1 MRLILAYTGNN
12 SNQKSNKAPK
22 YDKQGN
28 KSGKPNIK
36 APKYARQGDKS
47 GKLDNKAPKCARQ
60 DNKSGKPG
68 KPAHALMKQAKN
80 PAREQKAVDPAA
92 LRESLIL
99 KFDSLITSNNPR
111 TLLSQIRQIL
121 KDCPGALKDEDVFY
135 SYATVE
141 PIILVCLTHEDA
153 KTRKNAA
160 LVLQTIAEEYGT
172 DIFGDDQV
180 EDTAASDE
188 APTASDLPSAEVASY
203 LYAAYKAEETM
214 FVRSAYLE
222 ALKCFDCEPYRAELM
237 ERLTFLKEES
247 WAEGDLKHVREE
259 RHAIESLFEAPSS
272 EMKSEFKGL
281 DREMGILLV
290 IDEAVREAAQTELG
304 AGARVVPGGVRLTT
318 SSWKKVQSCRLYK
331 EALFPVPLRKGS
343 QITISNMGSLVADSK
358 LIPMVDELLKAA
370 GDSTQTGSAGENAVS
385 AGNAAEN
392 AGSVG
397 SAGENAVSV
406 GNAAENAV
414 SVGNAAENAG
424 SVVSV
429 GENAGA
435 REHPFRMEIR
445 SSSDE
450 DRSGAALKRAA
461 AELEEASK
469 GRLRNSKT
477 AYEFTLVLM
486 AKRDGSLSPY
496 IKLPDSTDHRFDYRK
511 NSEATSMS
519 AVMAAEAVQMIR
531 PYLKDGAQ
539 VIDPF
544 AGVGTLLIERAKA
557 VPHGDLYATD
567 IYGHAVIGGRE
578 NAELAGVNIS
588 YINRDFFDFKHDYP
602 FDEVITEFPDLFNKE
617 AEEKEEFFR
626 NFFRSAMEVTADKAM
641 LFLISAEDKA
651 MHKHIR
657 LNPELRIVSEIEFR
671 GHEKIYVIDKKS

>member
-12 SNQKSNKAPK
+12 SNQKSKNKAPKYARQGNKSGNPNIKAPK

-28 KSGKPNIK
+28 
-36 APKYARQGDKS
+36 KS

-60 DNKSGKPG
+60 DNKSGKHG

-99 KFDSLITSNNPR
+99 KFDSLITSDNPR
-111 TLLSQIRQIL
+111 TLLSQIRQLL
-121 KDCPGALKDEDVFY
+121 KDCPGALRDEDVFY

-141 PIILVCLTHEDA
+141 PIILACLTHEDA

-160 LVLQTIAEEYGT
+160 LVLQTIAEEYGM

-180 EDTAASDE
+180 EDPAASDE

-259 RHAIESLFEAPSS
+259 RHAIESLFEASAS

-370 GDSTQTGSAGENAVS
+370 GDSTQTGSA
-385 AGNAAEN
+385 
-392 AGSVG
+392 
-397 SAGENAVSV
+397 
-406 GNAAENAV
+406 
-414 SVGNAAENAG
+414 
-424 SVVSV
+424 

-626 NFFRSAMEVTADKAM
+626 NFFQSAMEVTADKAM
-641 LFLISAEDKA
+641 LFLISAEDKV

>member
-12 SNQKSNKAPK
+12 SNQKSKNKAPK

-60 DNKSGKPG
+60 DNKSGKHG

-80 PAREQKAVDPAA
+80 PTREQKAVDPAA

-99 KFDSLITSNNPR
+99 KFDSLITSDNPR
-111 TLLSQIRQIL
+111 TLLSQIRQLL
-121 KDCPGALKDEDVFY
+121 KDCPGALRDEDVFY

-141 PIILVCLTHEDA
+141 PIILACLTHEDA

-160 LVLQTIAEEYGT
+160 LVLQTIAEEYGL

-180 EDTAASDE
+180 EDPAASDE

-259 RHAIESLFEAPSS
+259 RHAIESLFEAPAS

-385 AGNAAEN
+385 VGNAAEN

-397 SAGENAVSV
+397 GA
-406 GNAAENAV
+406 
-414 SVGNAAENAG
+414 
-424 SVVSV
+424 

-450 DRSGAALKRAA
+450 DRSGTVLKRAA

>member
-22 YDKQGN
+22 YDKQGKLDN
-28 KSGKPNIK
+28 K

-47 GKLDNKAPKCARQ
+47 GKLDIKAPKYARQ

-80 PAREQKAVDPAA
+80 PAREQKVVDPAA

-99 KFDSLITSNNPR
+99 KFDSLITSDNPR
-111 TLLSQIRQIL
+111 TLLSQIRQLL
-121 KDCPGALKDEDVFY
+121 KDCPGTLKDEDVFY

-141 PIILVCLTHEDA
+141 PIILACLTHEDA

-160 LVLQTIAEEYGT
+160 LVLQTIAEEYGM

-180 EDTAASDE
+180 EDPATSDE

-259 RHAIESLFEAPSS
+259 RHAIESLFEAPAS

-385 AGNAAEN
+385 VGNAAEN

-397 SAGENAVSV
+397 SA
-406 GNAAENAV
+406 
-414 SVGNAAENAG
+414 
-424 SVVSV
+424 

-450 DRSGAALKRAA
+450 DRSGTALKRAA

>member
-22 YDKQGN
+22 YDKQSKLDN
-28 KSGKPNIK
+28 K

-47 GKLDNKAPKCARQ
+47 GKLDNKAPKYARQ
-60 DNKSGKPG
+60 GDKSGKPG
-68 KPAHALMKQAKN
+68 KPAHDGMKQAKN

-99 KFDSLITSNNPR
+99 KFDSLITSDNPR
-111 TLLSQIRQIL
+111 TLLSQIRQLL
-121 KDCPGALKDEDVFY
+121 KDCPGALRDEDVFY

-160 LVLQTIAEEYGT
+160 LVLQTIAEEYGM

-180 EDTAASDE
+180 EDAAASDE

-259 RHAIESLFEAPSS
+259 RHAIESLFEAPAS

-343 QITISNMGSLVADSK
+343 QITVSNMGSLVADSK

-385 AGNAAEN
+385 VGNAAEN

-397 SAGENAVSV
+397 SA
-406 GNAAENAV
+406 
-414 SVGNAAENAG
+414 
-424 SVVSV
+424 

-450 DRSGAALKRAA
+450 DRSGTVLKRAA

>member
-28 KSGKPNIK
+28 KSGKPNSK
-36 APKYARQGDKS
+36 APKYARQGNKS
-47 GKLDNKAPKCARQ
+47 GKLDNKAPKYARQGNKSGKPNIKAPKYARQ

-68 KPAHALMKQAKN
+68 KPAHDGMKQAKN

-99 KFDSLITSNNPR
+99 KFDSLITSDNPR
-111 TLLSQIRQIL
+111 TLLSQIRQLL
-121 KDCPGALKDEDVFY
+121 KDCPGALRDEDVFY

-141 PIILVCLTHEDA
+141 PIILACLTHEDA

-160 LVLQTIAEEYGT
+160 LVLQTIAEEYGM

-180 EDTAASDE
+180 EDPAASDE

-259 RHAIESLFEAPSS
+259 RHAIESLFEAPAS

-304 AGARVVPGGVRLTT
+304 AGAKVVPGGVRLTT

-370 GDSTQTGSAGENAVS
+370 GDSTQTGSAGENA
-385 AGNAAEN
+385 
-392 AGSVG
+392 
-397 SAGENAVSV
+397 
-406 GNAAENAV
+406 
-414 SVGNAAENAG
+414 
-424 SVVSV
+424 
-429 GENAGA
+429 GA

-450 DRSGAALKRAA
+450 DRSGTALKRAA

-626 NFFRSAMEVTADKAM
+626 NFFRSAMELTADKAM

-671 GHEKIYVIDKKS
+671 GHEKIYVIEKKS

>member
-12 SNQKSNKAPK
+12 SNQKSKNKAPK

-47 GKLDNKAPKCARQ
+47 GKPDNKAPKYARQ

-80 PAREQKAVDPAA
+80 PTREQKAVDPAA

-99 KFDSLITSNNPR
+99 KFDSLITSDNPR
-111 TLLSQIRQIL
+111 TLLSQIRQLL
-121 KDCPGALKDEDVFY
+121 KDCPGALRDEDVFY

-141 PIILVCLTHEDA
+141 PIILACLTHEDA

-160 LVLQTIAEEYGT
+160 LVLQTIAEEYGM

-180 EDTAASDE
+180 EDPAASDE

-259 RHAIESLFEAPSS
+259 RHAIESLFEASAS

-385 AGNAAEN
+385 VGNAAEN

-397 SAGENAVSV
+397 SA
-406 GNAAENAV
+406 
-414 SVGNAAENAG
+414 
-424 SVVSV
+424 

-450 DRSGAALKRAA
+450 DRSGTVLKRAA

>member
-28 KSGKPNIK
+28 KSGKPNIR

-47 GKLDNKAPKCARQ
+47 GKPDNKAPKYARQ
-60 DNKSGKPG
+60 GNKSGKPG

-99 KFDSLITSNNPR
+99 KFDSLITSDNPR

-259 RHAIESLFEAPSS
+259 RHAIESLFEAPAS

-397 SAGENAVSV
+397 SAR
-406 GNAAENAV
+406 
-414 SVGNAAENAG
+414 
-424 SVVSV
+424 
-429 GENAGA
+429 ENAGA

-486 AKRDGSLSPY
+486 AKRDGSVSPY

>member
-12 SNQKSNKAPK
+12 SNQKSKNKAPK

-47 GKLDNKAPKCARQ
+47 GKLDNKAPKYARQDNKSGKLDIKAPKYARQ

-80 PAREQKAVDPAA
+80 PAREQKVVDPAA

-99 KFDSLITSNNPR
+99 KFDSLITSDNPR
-111 TLLSQIRQIL
+111 TLLSQIRQLL

-141 PIILVCLTHEDA
+141 PIILACLTHEDA

-160 LVLQTIAEEYGT
+160 LVLQTIAEEYGM

-180 EDTAASDE
+180 DDAAASDE

-259 RHAIESLFEAPSS
+259 RHAIESLFEAPAS

-385 AGNAAEN
+385 VGNAAEN

-397 SAGENAVSV
+397 SA
-406 GNAAENAV
+406 
-414 SVGNAAENAG
+414 
-424 SVVSV
+424 

-450 DRSGAALKRAA
+450 DRSGTVLKRAA

-641 LFLISAEDKA
+641 LFLISAEDKV

-671 GHEKIYVIDKKS
+671 GHEKIYVIEKKS

>member
-12 SNQKSNKAPK
+12 SNQKSKNKAPK

-60 DNKSGKPG
+60 DNKSGKHG

-80 PAREQKAVDPAA
+80 PTREQKAVDPAA

-99 KFDSLITSNNPR
+99 KFDSLITSDNPR
-111 TLLSQIRQIL
+111 TLLSQIRQLL
-121 KDCPGALKDEDVFY
+121 KDCPGALRDEDVFY

-141 PIILVCLTHEDA
+141 PIILACLTHEDA

-160 LVLQTIAEEYGT
+160 LVLQTIAEEYGL

-180 EDTAASDE
+180 EDPAASDE

-259 RHAIESLFEAPSS
+259 RHAIESLFEASAS

-343 QITISNMGSLVADSK
+343 QITVSNMGSLVADSK

-385 AGNAAEN
+385 
-392 AGSVG
+392 
-397 SAGENAVSV
+397 
-406 GNAAENAV
+406 
-414 SVGNAAENAG
+414 VGNAAENAG
-424 SVVSV
+424 SVSSA

-450 DRSGAALKRAA
+450 DRSGTVLKRAA

-544 AGVGTLLIERAKA
+544 AGVGTLLIERAKS

-641 LFLISAEDKA
+641 LFLISAEDKV

>member
-28 KSGKPNIK
+28 KSGKPNNK
-36 APKYARQGDKS
+36 APKYARQG
-47 GKLDNKAPKCARQ
+47 
-60 DNKSGKPG
+60 NKSGKPG

-160 LVLQTIAEEYGT
+160 LVLQTIAEEYGM

-180 EDTAASDE
+180 EDPAASDE

-259 RHAIESLFEAPSS
+259 RHAIESLFEAPAS

-370 GDSTQTGSAGENAVS
+370 GDSTQTGSAG
-385 AGNAAEN
+385 
-392 AGSVG
+392 
-397 SAGENAVSV
+397 
-406 GNAAENAV
+406 ENAV

>member
-12 SNQKSNKAPK
+12 SNQKSKNKAPK

-28 KSGKPNIK
+28 KSGKPDNK
-36 APKYARQGDKS
+36 APKYARQGD
-47 GKLDNKAPKCARQ
+47 
-60 DNKSGKPG
+60 KSGKPG

-99 KFDSLITSNNPR
+99 KFDSLITSDNPR

-160 LVLQTIAEEYGT
+160 LVLQTIAEEYGM

-180 EDTAASDE
+180 EDPAASDE

-259 RHAIESLFEAPSS
+259 RHAIESLFEAPAS

-370 GDSTQTGSAGENAVS
+370 GDSTQTGSAG
-385 AGNAAEN
+385 
-392 AGSVG
+392 
-397 SAGENAVSV
+397 
-406 GNAAENAV
+406 ENAV

>member
-12 SNQKSNKAPK
+12 SNQKSKNKAPK

-80 PAREQKAVDPAA
+80 PTREQKAVDPAA

-99 KFDSLITSNNPR
+99 KFDSLITSDNPR
-111 TLLSQIRQIL
+111 TLLSQIRQLL

-160 LVLQTIAEEYGT
+160 LVLQTIAEEYGL

-180 EDTAASDE
+180 EDPAASDE

-259 RHAIESLFEAPSS
+259 RHAIESLFEASAS

-343 QITISNMGSLVADSK
+343 QITISNIGSLVADSK
-358 LIPMVDELLKAA
+358 LIPMVDELLKAT
-370 GDSTQTGSAGENAVS
+370 GDSTQTGSA
-385 AGNAAEN
+385 
-392 AGSVG
+392 
-397 SAGENAVSV
+397 
-406 GNAAENAV
+406 
-414 SVGNAAENAG
+414 
-424 SVVSV
+424 

-461 AELEEASK
+461 AELEEVSK

-626 NFFRSAMEVTADKAM
+626 NFFQSAMEVTADKAM

-671 GHEKIYVIDKKS
+671 GHEKIYVIEKKS

>member
-12 SNQKSNKAPK
+12 SNQKSKNKAPK
-22 YDKQGN
+22 YDKQG
-28 KSGKPNIK
+28 
-36 APKYARQGDKS
+36 DKS
-47 GKLDNKAPKCARQ
+47 GKLDIKAPKYARQ

-99 KFDSLITSNNPR
+99 KFDSLITSDNPR
-111 TLLSQIRQIL
+111 TLLSQIRQLL

-160 LVLQTIAEEYGT
+160 LVLQTIAEEYGL

-180 EDTAASDE
+180 EDPAASDE

-259 RHAIESLFEAPSS
+259 RHAIESLFEAPAS

-370 GDSTQTGSAGENAVS
+370 GDSTQTGSAGENA
-385 AGNAAEN
+385 
-392 AGSVG
+392 
-397 SAGENAVSV
+397 
-406 GNAAENAV
+406 
-414 SVGNAAENAG
+414 
-424 SVVSV
+424 
-429 GENAGA
+429 GA

-496 IKLPDSTDHRFDYRK
+496 IKLPGSTDHRFDYRK

>member
-1 MRLILAYTGNN
+1 MAYTGNN
-12 SNQKSNKAPK
+12 SNQKSKNKAPK

-80 PAREQKAVDPAA
+80 PTREQKAVDPAA

-99 KFDSLITSNNPR
+99 KFDSLITSDNPR
-111 TLLSQIRQIL
+111 TLLSQIRQLL
-121 KDCPGALKDEDVFY
+121 KDCPGALRDEDVFY

-141 PIILVCLTHEDA
+141 PIILACLTHEDA

-160 LVLQTIAEEYGT
+160 LVLQTIAEEYGL

-180 EDTAASDE
+180 EDPAASDE

-259 RHAIESLFEAPSS
+259 RHAIESLFEAPAS

-343 QITISNMGSLVADSK
+343 QITVSNMGSLVADSK

-370 GDSTQTGSAGENAVS
+370 GDSTQTGCAGENAVS
-385 AGNAAEN
+385 VGNAAENAVSVGNAAEN

-397 SAGENAVSV
+397 SAG
-406 GNAAENAV
+406 ENAV

>member
-12 SNQKSNKAPK
+12 SNQKSNEAPK

-28 KSGKPNIK
+28 KSGKPNSK
-36 APKYARQGDKS
+36 APKYARQG
-47 GKLDNKAPKCARQ
+47 
-60 DNKSGKPG
+60 NKSGKPG
-68 KPAHALMKQAKN
+68 KPAHDGMKQAKN

-99 KFDSLITSNNPR
+99 KFDSLITSDNPR
-111 TLLSQIRQIL
+111 TLLSQIRQLL
-121 KDCPGALKDEDVFY
+121 KDCPGALRDEDVFY

-141 PIILVCLTHEDA
+141 PIILACLTHEDA

-160 LVLQTIAEEYGT
+160 LVLQTIAEEYGM
-172 DIFGDDQV
+172 DIFGDDQM

-259 RHAIESLFEAPSS
+259 RHAIESLFEAPAS

-343 QITISNMGSLVADSK
+343 QITVSNMGSLVADSK

-370 GDSTQTGSAGENAVS
+370 GDSTQTGC
-385 AGNAAEN
+385 
-392 AGSVG
+392 
-397 SAGENAVSV
+397 AGENAVSV
-406 GNAAENAV
+406 GNAAENAG
-414 SVGNAAENAG
+414 SVGGAGENAG

-450 DRSGAALKRAA
+450 DRSGTALKRAA

-671 GHEKIYVIDKKS
+671 SHEKIYVIEKKS

>member
-12 SNQKSNKAPK
+12 SNQKSKNKAPK
-22 YDKQGN
+22 CARQDN

-99 KFDSLITSNNPR
+99 KFDSLITSDNPR
-111 TLLSQIRQIL
+111 TLLSQIRQLL

-160 LVLQTIAEEYGT
+160 LVLQTIAEEYGM

-180 EDTAASDE
+180 EDPAASDE

-259 RHAIESLFEAPSS
+259 RHAIESLFEASAS

-343 QITISNMGSLVADSK
+343 QITVSNMGSLVADSK

-385 AGNAAEN
+385 VGNAVENAGSVGGAAEN

-397 SAGENAVSV
+397 SA
-406 GNAAENAV
+406 
-414 SVGNAAENAG
+414 
-424 SVVSV
+424 

-626 NFFRSAMEVTADKAM
+626 NFFRSAMELTADKAM

>member
-22 YDKQGN
+22 YGRQGNKSGKLDNKAPKYARQGN

-47 GKLDNKAPKCARQ
+47 GK
-60 DNKSGKPG
+60 PG
-68 KPAHALMKQAKN
+68 KPAHDGMKQAKN

-99 KFDSLITSNNPR
+99 KFDSLITSDNPR
-111 TLLSQIRQIL
+111 TLLSQIRQLL

-160 LVLQTIAEEYGT
+160 LVLQTIAEEYGM

-180 EDTAASDE
+180 EDPAASDE

-259 RHAIESLFEAPSS
+259 RHAIESLFEAPAS

-304 AGARVVPGGVRLTT
+304 VGARVVPGGVRLTT

-370 GDSTQTGSAGENAVS
+370 GDSTRT
-385 AGNAAEN
+385 
-392 AGSVG
+392 G

-406 GNAAENAV
+406 GNAAENAG
-414 SVGNAAENAG
+414 SVGSA
-424 SVVSV
+424 

-450 DRSGAALKRAA
+450 DRSSTALKRAA

-641 LFLISAEDKA
+641 LFLISAEDKV

>member
-28 KSGKPNIK
+28 KSGKLDNK

-47 GKLDNKAPKCARQ
+47 GKLDIKAPKYARQ

-99 KFDSLITSNNPR
+99 KFDSLITSDNPR
-111 TLLSQIRQIL
+111 TLLSQIRQLL

-160 LVLQTIAEEYGT
+160 LVLQTIAEEYGM

-180 EDTAASDE
+180 DDAAASDE

-259 RHAIESLFEAPSS
+259 RHAIESLFEASAS

-385 AGNAAEN
+385 
-392 AGSVG
+392 
-397 SAGENAVSV
+397 V
-406 GNAAENAV
+406 GNAAENT
-414 SVGNAAENAG
+414 G

>member
-12 SNQKSNKAPK
+12 SNQKSKNKAPK

-60 DNKSGKPG
+60 DNKSGKHG

-80 PAREQKAVDPAA
+80 PTREQKAVDPAA

-99 KFDSLITSNNPR
+99 KFDSLITSDNPR
-111 TLLSQIRQIL
+111 TLLSQIRQLL
-121 KDCPGALKDEDVFY
+121 KDCPGALRDEDVFY

-141 PIILVCLTHEDA
+141 PIILACLTHEDA

-160 LVLQTIAEEYGT
+160 LVLQTIAEEYGL

-180 EDTAASDE
+180 EDPAASDE

-247 WAEGDLKHVREE
+247 WAEGDMKHVREE
-259 RHAIESLFEAPSS
+259 RHAIESLFEASAS

-385 AGNAAEN
+385 VGNAAEN

-397 SAGENAVSV
+397 SA
-406 GNAAENAV
+406 
-414 SVGNAAENAG
+414 
-424 SVVSV
+424 

-450 DRSGAALKRAA
+450 DRSGTALKRAA

-641 LFLISAEDKA
+641 LFLISAEDKV

>member
-1 MRLILAYTGNN
+1 
-12 SNQKSNKAPK
+12 
-22 YDKQGN
+22 
-28 KSGKPNIK
+28 
-36 APKYARQGDKS
+36 
-47 GKLDNKAPKCARQ
+47 
-60 DNKSGKPG
+60 
-68 KPAHALMKQAKN
+68 MKQAKN
-80 PAREQKAVDPAA
+80 PTREQKAVDPAA

-99 KFDSLITSNNPR
+99 KFDSLITSDNPR
-111 TLLSQIRQIL
+111 TLLSQIRQLL

-160 LVLQTIAEEYGT
+160 LVLQTIAEEYGM

-259 RHAIESLFEAPSS
+259 RHAIESLFEAPAS

-370 GDSTQTGSAGENAVS
+370 GDSTQTGSA
-385 AGNAAEN
+385 
-392 AGSVG
+392 
-397 SAGENAVSV
+397 
-406 GNAAENAV
+406 
-414 SVGNAAENAG
+414 
-424 SVVSV
+424 

>member
-12 SNQKSNKAPK
+12 SNQKSKNKAPKYARQGNKSGNPNIKAPK

-28 KSGKPNIK
+28 
-36 APKYARQGDKS
+36 KS

-60 DNKSGKPG
+60 DNKSGKHG

-80 PAREQKAVDPAA
+80 PTREQKAVDPAA

-99 KFDSLITSNNPR
+99 KFDSLITSDNPR
-111 TLLSQIRQIL
+111 TLLSQIRQLL
-121 KDCPGALKDEDVFY
+121 KDCPGALRDEDVFY

-141 PIILVCLTHEDA
+141 PIILACLTHEDA

-160 LVLQTIAEEYGT
+160 LVLQTIAEEYGL

-180 EDTAASDE
+180 EDPAASDE
-188 APTASDLPSAEVASY
+188 APTASDFPSAEVASY

-259 RHAIESLFEAPSS
+259 RHAIESLFEASAS

-343 QITISNMGSLVADSK
+343 QITVSNMGSLVADSK

-385 AGNAAEN
+385 VGNAVENAGSVGGAAEN

-397 SAGENAVSV
+397 SA
-406 GNAAENAV
+406 
-414 SVGNAAENAG
+414 
-424 SVVSV
+424 

-578 NAELAGVNIS
+578 NAELAGVNIT

-626 NFFRSAMEVTADKAM
+626 NFFQSAMEVTADKAM
-641 LFLISAEDKA
+641 LFLISAEDKV

>member
-12 SNQKSNKAPK
+12 SNQKSKNKAPKYARQGNKSGNPNIKAPK

-28 KSGKPNIK
+28 
-36 APKYARQGDKS
+36 KS

-60 DNKSGKPG
+60 DNKSGKHG

-99 KFDSLITSNNPR
+99 KFDSLITSDNPR
-111 TLLSQIRQIL
+111 TLLSQIRQLL
-121 KDCPGALKDEDVFY
+121 KDCPGALRDEDVFY

-141 PIILVCLTHEDA
+141 PIILACLTHEDA

-160 LVLQTIAEEYGT
+160 LVLQTIAEEYGL

-180 EDTAASDE
+180 EDPAASDE

-259 RHAIESLFEAPSS
+259 RHAIESLFEASAS

-385 AGNAAEN
+385 VGNAVEN

-397 SAGENAVSV
+397 SA
-406 GNAAENAV
+406 
-414 SVGNAAENAG
+414 
-424 SVVSV
+424 

-496 IKLPDSTDHRFDYRK
+496 IKLPDSTDHRFEYRK

-578 NAELAGVNIS
+578 NADLADVNIS

-626 NFFRSAMEVTADKAM
+626 NFFQSAMEVTADKAM
-641 LFLISAEDKA
+641 LFLISAEDKV

-671 GHEKIYVIDKKS
+671 GHEKIYVIDKTS

>member
-12 SNQKSNKAPK
+12 SNQKSKNKAPK

-47 GKLDNKAPKCARQ
+47 GKLDNKAPKYDRQ
-60 DNKSGKPG
+60 GNKSGKPG

-99 KFDSLITSNNPR
+99 KFDSLITSDNPR

-180 EDTAASDE
+180 EDPAASDE

-259 RHAIESLFEAPSS
+259 RHAIESLFEAPAS

-343 QITISNMGSLVADSK
+343 QITISNMGSLVVDSK

-385 AGNAAEN
+385 VGNAAEN

-397 SAGENAVSV
+397 SA
-406 GNAAENAV
+406 
-414 SVGNAAENAG
+414 
-424 SVVSV
+424 

>member
-12 SNQKSNKAPK
+12 SNQKSKNKAPKYARQGNKSGNPNIKAPK

-28 KSGKPNIK
+28 
-36 APKYARQGDKS
+36 KS

-60 DNKSGKPG
+60 DNKSGKHG

-80 PAREQKAVDPAA
+80 PTREQKAVDPAA

-99 KFDSLITSNNPR
+99 KFDSLITSDNPR
-111 TLLSQIRQIL
+111 TLLSQIRQLL
-121 KDCPGALKDEDVFY
+121 KDCPGALRDEDVFY

-141 PIILVCLTHEDA
+141 PIILACLTHEDA

-160 LVLQTIAEEYGT
+160 LVLQTIAEEYGL

-180 EDTAASDE
+180 EDPAASDE

-259 RHAIESLFEAPSS
+259 RHAIESLFEASAS

-343 QITISNMGSLVADSK
+343 QITVSNMGSLVADSK

-385 AGNAAEN
+385 VGNAVENAGSVGGAAEN

-397 SAGENAVSV
+397 SA
-406 GNAAENAV
+406 
-414 SVGNAAENAG
+414 
-424 SVVSV
+424 

-578 NAELAGVNIS
+578 NAELAGVNIT

-626 NFFRSAMEVTADKAM
+626 NFFQSAMEVTADKAM
-641 LFLISAEDKA
+641 LFLISAEDKV

>member
-12 SNQKSNKAPK
+12 SNQKSKNKAPK

-80 PAREQKAVDPAA
+80 PTREQKAVDPAA

-99 KFDSLITSNNPR
+99 KFDSLITSDNPR
-111 TLLSQIRQIL
+111 TLLSQIRQLL
-121 KDCPGALKDEDVFY
+121 KDCPGALRDEDVFY

-160 LVLQTIAEEYGT
+160 LVLQTIAEEYGM

-180 EDTAASDE
+180 EDPAASDE

-259 RHAIESLFEAPSS
+259 RHAIESLFEASAS

-343 QITISNMGSLVADSK
+343 QITISNIGSLVADSK
-358 LIPMVDELLKAA
+358 LIPMVDELLKAT

-385 AGNAAEN
+385 VGNAVEN

-397 SAGENAVSV
+397 SA
-406 GNAAENAV
+406 
-414 SVGNAAENAG
+414 
-424 SVVSV
+424 

-450 DRSGAALKRAA
+450 DRSGTALKRAA

-626 NFFRSAMEVTADKAM
+626 NFFQSAMEVTADKAM
-641 LFLISAEDKA
+641 LFLISAEDKV

>member
-12 SNQKSNKAPK
+12 SNQKSKNKAPK

-80 PAREQKAVDPAA
+80 PAREQKVVDPAA

-99 KFDSLITSNNPR
+99 KFDSLITSDNPR
-111 TLLSQIRQIL
+111 TLLSQIRQLL

-160 LVLQTIAEEYGT
+160 LVLQTIAEEYGM

-180 EDTAASDE
+180 EDPATSDE

-259 RHAIESLFEAPSS
+259 RHAIESLFEAPAS

-370 GDSTQTGSAGENAVS
+370 GDSTQTGSV
-385 AGNAAEN
+385 
-392 AGSVG
+392 
-397 SAGENAVSV
+397 GENAVSV
-406 GNAAENAV
+406 GNT
-414 SVGNAAENAG
+414 AENAG
-424 SVVSV
+424 SV
-429 GENAGA
+429 GNAAENAGA

-450 DRSGAALKRAA
+450 DRSGTVLKRAA

-641 LFLISAEDKA
+641 LFLISAEDKV

>member
-12 SNQKSNKAPK
+12 SNQKSKNKAPK

-60 DNKSGKPG
+60 DNKSGKHG

-80 PAREQKAVDPAA
+80 PTREQKAVDPAA

-99 KFDSLITSNNPR
+99 KFDSLITSDNPR
-111 TLLSQIRQIL
+111 TLLSQIRQLL
-121 KDCPGALKDEDVFY
+121 KDCPGALRDEDVFY

-141 PIILVCLTHEDA
+141 PIILACLTHEDA

-160 LVLQTIAEEYGT
+160 LVLQTIAEEYGM

-180 EDTAASDE
+180 EDPAASDE

-259 RHAIESLFEAPSS
+259 RHAIESLFEAPAS

-385 AGNAAEN
+385 VGNAAEN

-397 SAGENAVSV
+397 SA
-406 GNAAENAV
+406 
-414 SVGNAAENAG
+414 
-424 SVVSV
+424 

-450 DRSGAALKRAA
+450 DRSGTALKRAA

>member
-12 SNQKSNKAPK
+12 SNQKSKNKAPK

-60 DNKSGKPG
+60 DNKSGKHG

-80 PAREQKAVDPAA
+80 PTREQKAVDPAA

-99 KFDSLITSNNPR
+99 KFDSLITSDNPR
-111 TLLSQIRQIL
+111 TLLSQIRQLL
-121 KDCPGALKDEDVFY
+121 KDCPGALRDEDVFY

-141 PIILVCLTHEDA
+141 PIILACLTHEDA

-160 LVLQTIAEEYGT
+160 LVLQTIAEEYGL

-180 EDTAASDE
+180 EDPAASDE

-259 RHAIESLFEAPSS
+259 RHAIESLFEASAS

-385 AGNAAEN
+385 VGNAAEN

-397 SAGENAVSV
+397 SA
-406 GNAAENAV
+406 
-414 SVGNAAENAG
+414 
-424 SVVSV
+424 

-450 DRSGAALKRAA
+450 DRSGTVLKRAA

-626 NFFRSAMEVTADKAM
+626 NFFRSAMELTADKAM
-641 LFLISAEDKA
+641 LFLISAEDKV

>member
-1 MRLILAYTGNN
+1 LSLGIFYDKIHLVLLDFYMRLILAYTGNN
-12 SNQKSNKAPK
+12 SNQKSKNKAPK

-99 KFDSLITSNNPR
+99 KFDSLITSDNPR
-111 TLLSQIRQIL
+111 TLLSQIRQLL

-160 LVLQTIAEEYGT
+160 LVLQTIAEEYGM

-180 EDTAASDE
+180 EDPAASDE

-259 RHAIESLFEAPSS
+259 RHVIESLFEASAS

-343 QITISNMGSLVADSK
+343 QITVSNMGSLVADSK

-385 AGNAAEN
+385 VGNAVENAGSVGGAAEN

-397 SAGENAVSV
+397 SA
-406 GNAAENAV
+406 
-414 SVGNAAENAG
+414 
-424 SVVSV
+424 

-626 NFFRSAMEVTADKAM
+626 NFFQSAMEVTADKAM
-641 LFLISAEDKA
+641 LFLISAEDKV

>member
-12 SNQKSNKAPK
+12 SNQKSKNKAPK

-60 DNKSGKPG
+60 DNKSGKHG

-80 PAREQKAVDPAA
+80 PTREQKAVDPAA

-99 KFDSLITSNNPR
+99 KFDSLITSDNPR
-111 TLLSQIRQIL
+111 TLLSQIRQLL
-121 KDCPGALKDEDVFY
+121 KDCPGALRDEDVFY

-141 PIILVCLTHEDA
+141 PIILACLTHEDA

-160 LVLQTIAEEYGT
+160 LVLQTIAEEYGL

-180 EDTAASDE
+180 EDPAASDE

-259 RHAIESLFEAPSS
+259 RHAIESLFEAPAS

-370 GDSTQTGSAGENAVS
+370 GDSTQTGSAG
-385 AGNAAEN
+385 
-392 AGSVG
+392 
-397 SAGENAVSV
+397 
-406 GNAAENAV
+406 ENAV

>member
-1 MRLILAYTGNN
+1 MRHILAYTGNN
-12 SNQKSNKAPK
+12 SNQKSKNKAPK

-47 GKLDNKAPKCARQ
+47 GKPDNKAPKYARQ
-60 DNKSGKPG
+60 GNKSGKPG
-68 KPAHALMKQAKN
+68 KPAHDGMKQAKN

-99 KFDSLITSNNPR
+99 KFDSLITSDNPR

-160 LVLQTIAEEYGT
+160 LVLQTIAEEYGL

-180 EDTAASDE
+180 EDPAASDE

-259 RHAIESLFEAPSS
+259 RHAIESLFEAPAS

-281 DREMGILLV
+281 DREMGILLI

-370 GDSTQTGSAGENAVS
+370 GDSTQTGSAG
-385 AGNAAEN
+385 
-392 AGSVG
+392 
-397 SAGENAVSV
+397 
-406 GNAAENAV
+406 ENAV

>member
-1 MRLILAYTGNN
+1 MRHILAYTGNN
-12 SNQKSNKAPK
+12 SNQKSKNKAPK

-60 DNKSGKPG
+60 DNKSGKHG

-80 PAREQKAVDPAA
+80 PTREQKAVDPAA

-99 KFDSLITSNNPR
+99 KFDSLITSDNPR
-111 TLLSQIRQIL
+111 TLLSQIRQLL
-121 KDCPGALKDEDVFY
+121 KDCPGALRDEDVFY

-141 PIILVCLTHEDA
+141 PIILACLTHEDA

-160 LVLQTIAEEYGT
+160 LVLQTIAEEYGL

-180 EDTAASDE
+180 EDPAASDE

-259 RHAIESLFEAPSS
+259 RHAIESLFEAPAS

-370 GDSTQTGSAGENAVS
+370 GDSTQTG
-385 AGNAAEN
+385 
-392 AGSVG
+392 
-397 SAGENAVSV
+397 
-406 GNAAENAV
+406 
-414 SVGNAAENAG
+414 
-424 SVVSV
+424 SV

>member
-28 KSGKPNIK
+28 KSGKPNIR

-47 GKLDNKAPKCARQ
+47 GK
-60 DNKSGKPG
+60 PG
-68 KPAHALMKQAKN
+68 KPAHDGMKQAKN

-99 KFDSLITSNNPR
+99 KFDSLITSDNPR

-259 RHAIESLFEAPSS
+259 RHAIESLFEAPAS

-385 AGNAAEN
+385 VGNAAEN

-397 SAGENAVSV
+397 SAR
-406 GNAAENAV
+406 
-414 SVGNAAENAG
+414 
-424 SVVSV
+424 
-429 GENAGA
+429 ENAGA

>member
-28 KSGKPNIK
+28 KSGKPNNK

-47 GKLDNKAPKCARQ
+47 GKPDYKAPKYARQ
-60 DNKSGKPG
+60 GNKSGKPG

-99 KFDSLITSNNPR
+99 KFDSLITSDNPR
-111 TLLSQIRQIL
+111 TLLSQIRQLL

-141 PIILVCLTHEDA
+141 PIILACLTHEDA

-160 LVLQTIAEEYGT
+160 LVLQTIAEEYGL

-180 EDTAASDE
+180 EDPAASDE

-259 RHAIESLFEAPSS
+259 RHAIESLFEAPAS

-370 GDSTQTGSAGENAVS
+370 GDSTQTGSAG
-385 AGNAAEN
+385 
-392 AGSVG
+392 
-397 SAGENAVSV
+397 
-406 GNAAENAV
+406 ENAV

>member
-12 SNQKSNKAPK
+12 SNQKSKNKAPK
-22 YDKQGN
+22 YARQGN

-60 DNKSGKPG
+60 DNKSGKHG

-80 PAREQKAVDPAA
+80 PTREQKAVDPAA

-99 KFDSLITSNNPR
+99 KFDSLITSDNPR
-111 TLLSQIRQIL
+111 TLLSQIRQLL

-160 LVLQTIAEEYGT
+160 LVLQTIAEEYGL

-180 EDTAASDE
+180 EDPAASDE

-259 RHAIESLFEAPSS
+259 RHAIESLFEASAS

-343 QITISNMGSLVADSK
+343 QITISNIGSLVADSK
-358 LIPMVDELLKAA
+358 LIPMVDELLKAT
-370 GDSTQTGSAGENAVS
+370 GDSTQTGSA
-385 AGNAAEN
+385 
-392 AGSVG
+392 
-397 SAGENAVSV
+397 
-406 GNAAENAV
+406 
-414 SVGNAAENAG
+414 
-424 SVVSV
+424 

-450 DRSGAALKRAA
+450 DRSGTALKRAA
-461 AELEEASK
+461 AELEEVSK

-496 IKLPDSTDHRFDYRK
+496 IKLPDNTDHRFDYRK

-578 NAELAGVNIS
+578 NADLADVNIS

-626 NFFRSAMEVTADKAM
+626 NFFQSAMEVTADKAM

-671 GHEKIYVIDKKS
+671 GHEKIYVIEKKS

>member
-12 SNQKSNKAPK
+12 SNQKSKNKAPK

-36 APKYARQGDKS
+36 APKYARQ
-47 GKLDNKAPKCARQ
+47 

-80 PAREQKAVDPAA
+80 PTREQKAVDPAA

-99 KFDSLITSNNPR
+99 KFDSLITSDNPR
-111 TLLSQIRQIL
+111 TLLSQIRQLL
-121 KDCPGALKDEDVFY
+121 KDCPGALRDEDVFY

-141 PIILVCLTHEDA
+141 PIILACLTHEDA

-160 LVLQTIAEEYGT
+160 LVLQTIAEEYGL

-180 EDTAASDE
+180 EDPAASDE

-259 RHAIESLFEAPSS
+259 RHAIESLFEASAS

-370 GDSTQTGSAGENAVS
+370 GDSTQTGSAG
-385 AGNAAEN
+385 
-392 AGSVG
+392 
-397 SAGENAVSV
+397 
-406 GNAAENAV
+406 ENAV

>member
-22 YDKQGN
+22 YDKQSN
-28 KSGKPNIK
+28 KSGNPNIK

-47 GKLDNKAPKCARQ
+47 GKLDNKAPKYARQ
-60 DNKSGKPG
+60 GDKSGKPNIKAPKYARQGDKSGKPG
-68 KPAHALMKQAKN
+68 KPAHDGMKQAKN

-99 KFDSLITSNNPR
+99 KFDSLITSDNPR
-111 TLLSQIRQIL
+111 TLLSQIRQLL
-121 KDCPGALKDEDVFY
+121 KDCPGALRDEDVFY

-141 PIILVCLTHEDA
+141 PIILACLTHEDA

-160 LVLQTIAEEYGT
+160 LVLQTIAEEYGL
-172 DIFGDDQV
+172 DIFGDDQM
-180 EDTAASDE
+180 EDAATSDE

-259 RHAIESLFEAPSS
+259 RHAIESLFEAPAS

-304 AGARVVPGGVRLTT
+304 SGARVVPGGVRLTT

-370 GDSTQTGSAGENAVS
+370 GDSTQTGS
-385 AGNAAEN
+385 
-392 AGSVG
+392 VG
-397 SAGENAVSV
+397 
-406 GNAAENAV
+406 ENAV

-424 SVVSV
+424 SVGSA

-450 DRSGAALKRAA
+450 DRSGTALKRAA

>member
-12 SNQKSNKAPK
+12 SNQKSKNKAPK

-60 DNKSGKPG
+60 DNKSGKHG

-80 PAREQKAVDPAA
+80 PTREQKAVDPAA

-99 KFDSLITSNNPR
+99 KFDSLITSDNPR
-111 TLLSQIRQIL
+111 TLLSQIRQLL
-121 KDCPGALKDEDVFY
+121 KDCPGALRDEDVFY

-141 PIILVCLTHEDA
+141 PIILACLTHEDA

-160 LVLQTIAEEYGT
+160 LVLQTIAEEYGL

-180 EDTAASDE
+180 EDPAASDE

-259 RHAIESLFEAPSS
+259 RHAIESLFEAPAS

-385 AGNAAEN
+385 VGNAAEN

-397 SAGENAVSV
+397 SA
-406 GNAAENAV
+406 
-414 SVGNAAENAG
+414 
-424 SVVSV
+424 

-450 DRSGAALKRAA
+450 DRSGTVLKRAA

>member
-12 SNQKSNKAPK
+12 SNQKSKNKAPK

-60 DNKSGKPG
+60 DNKSGKHG

-99 KFDSLITSNNPR
+99 KFDSLITSDNPR
-111 TLLSQIRQIL
+111 TLLSQIRQLL
-121 KDCPGALKDEDVFY
+121 KDCPGALRDEDVFY

-160 LVLQTIAEEYGT
+160 LVLQTIAEEYGL

-180 EDTAASDE
+180 EDPAASDE

-259 RHAIESLFEAPSS
+259 RHAIESLFEASAS

-385 AGNAAEN
+385 VGNAAEN

-397 SAGENAVSV
+397 SA
-406 GNAAENAV
+406 
-414 SVGNAAENAG
+414 
-424 SVVSV
+424 

-450 DRSGAALKRAA
+450 DRSGTVLKRAA

>member
-12 SNQKSNKAPK
+12 SNQKSKNKAPK

-60 DNKSGKPG
+60 DNKSGKHG

-80 PAREQKAVDPAA
+80 PTREQKAVDPAA

-99 KFDSLITSNNPR
+99 KFDSLITSDNPR
-111 TLLSQIRQIL
+111 TLLSQIRQLL
-121 KDCPGALKDEDVFY
+121 KDCPGALRDEDVFY

-141 PIILVCLTHEDA
+141 PIILACLTHEDA

-160 LVLQTIAEEYGT
+160 LVLQTIAEEYGL

-180 EDTAASDE
+180 EDPAASDE

-259 RHAIESLFEAPSS
+259 RHAIESLFEASAS

-343 QITISNMGSLVADSK
+343 QITVSNMGSLVADSK

-370 GDSTQTGSAGENAVS
+370 GDSTQTGCAG
-385 AGNAAEN
+385 
-392 AGSVG
+392 
-397 SAGENAVSV
+397 
-406 GNAAENAV
+406 ENAV

-424 SVVSV
+424 SVGGA

-435 REHPFRMEIR
+435 REHSFRMEIR

-450 DRSGAALKRAA
+450 DRSGTALKRAA

-657 LNPELRIVSEIEFR
+657 LNPELRIVSEIEFT
-671 GHEKIYVIDKKS
+671 GHEKIYVIEKKS